1 MLNYQDEA
9 EAKRSKPGWKF
20 PSEFRIQFNKILQPC
35 RMVLKSCKMVQ
46 NVGYWRSHQ
55 WRNCT
60 SLSEEANWKLQLGRQ
75 LMSGILIHCCKVAF
89 IWLLMH
95 GDSDGPREWRGEFF
109 ACRNLGSWIP
119 TRPCSSPE
127 DLFLLFNSHTLF
139 IKIQEC
145 LHGRWEEIMVGKW
158 PVCLMVVKLS
168 TWLHFSHPHDC
179 GGLDRKRSANV
190 TVLKAS
196 SQNGDLVKY
205 CELLGNDR
213 HSPSIGPRIRMTP

>member
-20 PSEFRIQFNKILQPC
+20 PSEFRIQFNKILQAC

-60 SLSEEANWKLQLGRQ
+60 SLSEGANWKLQLGRQ

-95 GDSDGPREWRGEFF
+95 GDSDGPREWRGGFF
-109 ACRNLGSWIP
+109 ACRNLGSWIQQGLAAALKTCFFCSTHTRSSLKFRSVYVEDGRKSWWGNGQCVWWSLNSRLGFIFHIP
-119 TRPCSSPE
+119 TIAVDWIVNALQMSLC
-127 DLFLLFNSHTLF
+127 
-139 IKIQEC
+139 
-145 LHGRWEEIMVGKW
+145 
-158 PVCLMVVKLS
+158 
-168 TWLHFSHPHDC
+168 
-179 GGLDRKRSANV
+179 
-190 TVLKAS
+190 
-196 SQNGDLVKY
+196 
-205 CELLGNDR
+205 
-213 HSPSIGPRIRMTP
+213 